1 MKKLQHN
8 VSRTGDHVKVNAAWV
23 SKMRT
28 PVAVHIVDEKQAIHS
43 DSLLIEGDAG
53 EVQTTLNG
61 LAEIA
66 WDMGWRPQGLGPV
79 LAHIVGAYKIPKAE

>member
-28 PVAVHIVDEKQAIHS
+28 PVAVRIVDEKQAIHS
-43 DSLLIEGDAG
+43 DSLLLEGDAG

-66 WDMGWRPQGLGPV
+66 WDMGWRPEGLGAI
-79 LAHIVGAYKIPKAE
+79 LAHIVKVYKIPTPE